1 MSDPT
6 KSIESIEEA
15 YEYMLAYAAQGRVQE
30 GVGPEGTSIR
40 TFIDNFIIGNKALV
54 RFVHDENSIPKA
66 LKDEFIASSVFI
78 SGVLDALKEREN
90 ISSELVDNAN
100 ALIGTRH
107 YLTMMFFIDKA
118 FINKA

>member
-1 MSDPT
+1 MNAVEIEQAISELAEANFDATEFPYQFLVAFGNKDTTIKRLRSGNNNKSD
-6 KSIESIEEA
+6 
-15 YEYMLAYAAQGRVQE
+15 
-30 GVGPEGTSIR
+30 
-40 TFIDNFIIGNKALV
+40 IDNGVLQRNNIHLATCAF
-54 RFVHDENSIPKA
+54 
-66 LKDEFIASSVFI
+66 FI
-78 SGVLDALKEREN
+78 SGVLDALKGRDN